1 MALNALLDTWGVKNS
16 KYFKYIQG
24 TPTAVKEAIA
34 KGVNFLTFNLKA
46 NKRKLNNAFF
56 SGSLKI
62 LMKDYPLIFPANKI
76 LDKNNTP
83 IDAQKAAFN
92 DLAIVN
98 EYCVKGY
105 IEDSEYQR
113 KYMILFR
120 NAEIEMVPN

>member
-1 MALNALLDTWGVKNS
+1 M
-16 KYFKYIQG
+16 
-24 TPTAVKEAIA
+24 KEAIA